1 MGRET
6 KSLLGLTAKLIDI
19 TQTLLEAELALDKEV
34 DDMVDIVSYLEEL
47 NKKNKELKKE
57 ISQRY
62 YKD

>member
-19 TQTLLEAELALDKEV
+19 TQTLLEAQLALDKEV
-34 DDMVDIVSYLEEL
+34 DDMVDIVVYLEEL
-47 NKKNKELKKE
+47 NKKNKKLKEE